1 MKYSLINCYSDYN
14 KGDLGIILTTV
25 RFLQE
30 IDKDAD
36 ITGISTYNYSDPF
49 YHTQHKLLSKSIP
62 VSPSI
67 FGELNIGK
75 RKDPFSKVLRF
86 LWDWI
91 RFKMMI
97 LFKST
102 FLLSSHEKKSFT
114 KLKDSDYIISKGG
127 SFLCDEKVIT

>member
-67 FGELNIGK
+67 FGELNILENVK
-75 RKDPFSKVLRF
+75 TLSRKYYDSFGIGLDLR
-86 LWDWI
+86 
-91 RFKMMI
+91 
-97 LFKST
+97 
-102 FLLSSHEKKSFT
+102 
-114 KLKDSDYIISKGG
+114 
-127 SFLCDEKVIT
+127 